1 MNPSTLD
8 ADEALELFRK
18 CTPLFDALGDPM
30 RQNIILLLGDHEH
43 LNVNGIAER
52 LPLSR
57 PAISH
62 HLKILREAGLVSVTR
77 KGTENLYALELETPL
92 RTLKELIQT
101 VEATCL

>member
-1 MNPSTLD
+1 MNSSPQE
-8 ADEALELFRK
+8 ADHTDGQEALDLFRQ

-62 HLKILREAGLVSVTR
+62 HLKILREAGFVDCEKRGVWAYYWATDEGKRSLSLVKS
-77 KGTENLYALELETPL
+77 LL
-92 RTLKELIQT
+92 
-101 VEATCL
+101 